1 MIRILIAD
9 GSDVVRRL
17 LKLLI
22 ESHADWLVCGEA
34 VDGPDAVRKASELKP
49 DVIIMDLAME
59 GLNGL
64 LASRQISKA
73 LPNAPILLHTVN
85 NIPAVV
91 AEARKF
97 GIRRVIGKGLD
108 GDVLLNAIEEEL
120 ESSPRGVVALLEET
134 LPQVNAALESEAP
147 SGPADRNR
155 PKPN

>member
-1 MIRILIAD
+1 MKRILIAD

-22 ESHADWLVCGEA
+22 ESRSGWVVCGEA
-34 VDGPDAVRKASELKP
+34 ADGPQAVQKSSELKP

-64 LASRQISKA
+64 LAAREILKI

-91 AEARKF
+91 AEAKKF
-97 GIRRVIGKGLD
+97 GIRRVMGKGLD
-108 GDVLLNAIEEEL
+108 GDLLLNAIQEEL
-120 ESSPRGVVALLEET
+120 DARPQGVAALLEDTVPRLNDAGLSET
-134 LPQVNAALESEAP
+134 PDGAED
-147 SGPADRNR
+147 GPA
-155 PKPN
+155 KPN

>member
-1 MIRILIAD
+1 MKRILIAD

-22 ESHADWLVCGEA
+22 ESRAGWVVCGEA
-34 VDGPDAVRKASELKP
+34 TDGLQAVQKSSELKP

-64 LASRQISKA
+64 LAAREILKI

-91 AEARKF
+91 TEAKKF
-97 GIRRVIGKGLD
+97 GIRRVMGKGLD
-108 GDVLLNAIEEEL
+108 GDLLLNAIQEEL
-120 ESSPRGVVALLEET
+120 DARPQGVAALLEDTAPQLNDAGLSET
-134 LPQVNAALESEAP
+134 PDAADDGRA
-147 SGPADRNR
+147 
-155 PKPN
+155 KPN

>member
-1 MIRILIAD
+1 MTRILIAD

-22 ESHADWLVCGEA
+22 ESREGWVVCGEVA
-34 VDGPDAVRKASELKP
+34 EGLQAVRKSTELKP

-64 LASRQISKA
+64 LAAREILKS
-73 LPNAPILLHTVN
+73 LPNVPILLHTVN

-91 AEARKF
+91 AEAKKF
-97 GIRRVIGKGLD
+97 GIRRVLGKGVD
-108 GDVLLNAIEEEL
+108 GDLLLNAIQEEL
-120 ESSPRGVVALLEET
+120 DAKPQGVAALLEDTAPQLNDTGASST
-134 LPQVNAALESEAP
+134 LDGTED
-147 SGPADRNR
+147 GP